1 MGSVLVNMTLKAQNK
16 SLNKPFTKDFH
27 LQFCSQFL
35 TVIKTPGTWQGGR
48 PGVNVIKLFFF
59 VTEEGAK

>member
-16 SLNKPFTKDFH
+16 SLNKPFTKR
-27 LQFCSQFL
+27 LPPTVLL
-35 TVIKTPGTWQGGR
+35 TTPGTWQGGR